1 MSGERGPETP
11 QLRVKVG
18 GPDDATEGSVLYV
31 HGTLDSSASF
41 SRGSRRYLPQWRSLA
56 YDRRGW
62 GHSRQPGHATCGL
75 GRHVADL
82 QDILARH
89 QPDIVVGHSYGGLVA
104 LNALGQSPALAGA
117 LVVYEPP
124 IRWLPW
130 WPDLAP
136 WEALVR
142 ETGTEDPTEAVR
154 ALRAAVLGREVTKGT
169 GRPDA
174 DLEDGRALLAEMSD
188 AELNT
193 VGFEPL
199 TFGVPTVAAAGV
211 DSLEHDRR
219 TTRGLA
225 ELVLRGV
232 YVELPRTA
240 HIAHITDPE
249 AFFGLVRRAKELRR
263 QAEPAGSDHHL
274 TLSDQT

>member
-1 MSGERGPETP
+1 M
-11 QLRVKVG
+11 
-18 GPDDATEGSVLYV
+18 LYV

-41 SRGSRRYLPQWRSLA
+41 IRGSRRYLPQWRSLA

-62 GHSRQPGHATCGL
+62 GHSRRAGHATCGL

-104 LNALGQSPALAGA
+104 LNALWQSPALAGA

-142 ETGTEDPTEAVR
+142 EADVEDPTEAVR
-154 ALRAAVLGREVTKGT
+154 RLRTAVLGREVTRGT

-174 DLEDGRALLAEMSD
+174 DIEDGRALLAEMSD

-211 DSLEHDRR
+211 NSLEHDRR

-225 ELVLRGV
+225 ELILRGV
-232 YVELPRTA
+232 YVELPRAA

-249 AFFGLVRRAKELRR
+249 AFFGLVRRAEDLRR
-263 QAEPAGSDHHL
+263 QAESAGSDHHP
-274 TLSDQT
+274 TLSNQT

>member
-1 MSGERGPETP
+1 MSTERGPAAS
-11 QLRVKVG
+11 QLQVEVG
-18 GPDDATEGSVLYV
+18 GPEDATEGSVLYV
-31 HGTLDSSASF
+31 HGTLDSSGSF
-41 SRGSRRYLPQWRSLA
+41 IRGSRKYLAQWRSLA

-62 GHSRQPGHATCGL
+62 GHSRRSGDPTCGL

-82 QDILARH
+82 QDILARY

-142 ETGTEDPTEAVR
+142 EADAEDPTEAVR
-154 ALRAAVLGREVTKGT
+154 RLRSAVLGREVTRDS
-169 GRPDA
+169 GRSDA
-174 DLEDGRALLAEMSD
+174 DVEDGLALLAEMSD

-211 DSLEHDRR
+211 NSLEHDRR

-225 ELVLRGV
+225 ELVRHGV
-232 YVELPRTA
+232 YIELPRAT

-249 AFFGLVRRAKELRR
+249 PFFGLVRRAEDLRR
-263 QAEPAGSDHHL
+263 QADSVGSDHHL
-274 TLSDQT
+274 TLSNQT